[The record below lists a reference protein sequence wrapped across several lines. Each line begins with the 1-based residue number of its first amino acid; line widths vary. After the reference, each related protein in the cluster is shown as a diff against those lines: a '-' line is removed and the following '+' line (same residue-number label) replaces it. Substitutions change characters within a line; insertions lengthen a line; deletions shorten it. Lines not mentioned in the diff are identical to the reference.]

1 MKTGKECS
9 RAECARLRSRLHCVT
24 TRRVAS
30 TRQGVRRAPPFDFR
44 HRPASC
50 VRPAPR
56 CPCGLPFW
64 SARTRPRFGTGRR
77 VAALRNYSLCPPDK
91 SRIRKF
97 SGGSALA
104 PALSPRSGRIIRC
117 LFWRPW
123 LPELAGGPSGIQQTS
138 SLDCPSRVAAPGDG
152 RTPGAFIRRS
162 RQRFWLEEVLANI
175 RSSVVRR

>member
-1 MKTGKECS
+1 MNTDFGVRGHVRALELGDAS
-9 RAECARLRSRLHCVT
+9 PHSEIIRYARLIRAESENSVVGPPSR
-24 TRRVAS
+24 R
-30 TRQGVRRAPPFDFR
+30 PF
-44 HRPASC
+44 P
-50 VRPAPR
+50 
-56 CPCGLPFW
+56 
-64 SARTRPRFGTGRR
+64 
-77 VAALRNYSLCPPDK
+77 
-91 SRIRKF
+91 
-97 SGGSALA
+97 
-104 PALSPRSGRIIRC
+104 PRSGRIIRC